1 MGVTPQSQKILDTVK
16 EKCAQAAEPLAHVA
30 KAGAEDVHTFIF
42 DIGGL
47 PDFPTRLIRT
57 HPKHKAVF
65 DQLAAI
71 KRPVVYVFE
80 IISATSPKVVRAAA
94 ESYRGGD
101 RMMPAFRSNI
111 EAASQ
116 CLYVGKVKSN
126 FQARIIQHLGFG
138 STARTQALQ
147 LCHWARGLDL
157 QLRLTAFE
165 FRTDMADLLPLLE
178 KSVASQLGPSI
189 GKHQ

>member
-1 MGVTPQSQKILDTVK
+1 MDITPQSQKILDAIK
-16 EKCAQAAEPLAHVA
+16 CKCAQAAEPLAHVA
-30 KAGAEDVHTFIF
+30 KAGAEDVHTFVF
-42 DIGGL
+42 DIGNL
-47 PDFPTRLIRT
+47 PDFPTKLIRT
-57 HPKHKAVF
+57 HPKHKDVF
-65 DQLAAI
+65 DRIATI

-80 IISATSPKVVRAAA
+80 IISAANPSVVRAAA
-94 ESYRGGD
+94 ESYQGGA
-101 RMMPAFRSNI
+101 RTMPAFRSNI

-165 FRTDMADLLPLLE
+165 FRADMADLLPLLE
-178 KSVASQLGPSI
+178 KSVASQLEPSI